1 MTSIIQPPHY
11 ELISYTDE
19 GVVIAE
25 RATDDQRK
33 EIEAFFKEVD
43 GFSMNTTKT
52 KKKSAPRKK
61 RKLLKRQ
68 IRIHKKRQY
77 LLSWQ

>member
-1 MTSIIQPPHY
+1 MTSIQQPPHY

-52 KKKSAPRKK
+52 KKKSAPKK
-61 RKLLKRQ
+61 EKEAVEEAN
-68 IRIHKKRQY
+68 
-77 LLSWQ
+77 SDS

>member
-1 MTSIIQPPHY
+1 MTSIQQPPHY
-11 ELISYTDE
+11 ELVSYTDE

-52 KKKSAPRKK
+52 KKKSAPKK
-61 RKLLKRQ
+61 EKEAVEEAN
-68 IRIHKKRQY
+68 
-77 LLSWQ
+77 SDS

>member
-1 MTSIIQPPHY
+1 MTSIVQPPHY
-11 ELISYTDE
+11 ELVSYTDE

-52 KKKSAPRKK
+52 KKKSAPKK
-61 RKLLKRQ
+61 EKEAVEEAN
-68 IRIHKKRQY
+68 
-77 LLSWQ
+77 SDS